1 MLLTWSLSGG
11 RQGGCVRKK
20 GSSNRARANQIWGID
35 ELQCRQL
42 CLIDDACQARSNPEP
57 EIALDAA
64 YEFVAYSSRN
74 QGPRSAAPTRCT
86 LHMGPVAQHA
96 VPLPGSQYASCYT
109 KQPRGMSIGSGLS
122 THHCSG
128 IRLLDADAIHAAAAR
143 RQALGIAFGKAACM
157 QALRPGSKVL
167 AAGCVDLTGT
177 MLDCAQLEGATLH
190 NTHAEG
196 ATFTGANMAGV
207 RATDFTFERAD
218 LTFVDLSRAELRASV
233 NPTVSVIGHLSRA
246 NLTGAS
252 LADATLEGFE
262 DSQDVVLDF
271 ANLHRALLSKCVLTR
286 PSLRG
291 TRLVASRL
299 DHTEL
304 IGAVASPTTLLA
316 GTMMTDVGLA
326 SCNFEG
332 VELSGARMLRVSI
345 SDTSLRGATFDTA
358 PLDLDLTATEATSL
372 PRTPPRIDRGEATA
386 ALGHVEAIR
395 CRFDH
400 ARLSGAALST
410 VSFVDSSLEGASF
423 SQALL
428 SLVEFL
434 WEHPGPSSLSGAS
447 GADFS
452 YGRFEESEFVFNQDA
467 PEGTVDPGGVA
478 NMRGTKFVGADLTN
492 AAFLA
497 TDLQEASFLGAS
509 LPGAQ
514 FDHCNVEGADF
525 TRATG
530 TKAMDLLLLHGTPV
544 GLCAGGGHSC
554 WSSVQPNSWAVPPPF
569 PPGME
574 SAEGESRPLRPHR
587 RL

>member
-1 MLLTWSLSGG
+1 
-11 RQGGCVRKK
+11 
-20 GSSNRARANQIWGID
+20 
-35 ELQCRQL
+35 
-42 CLIDDACQARSNPEP
+42 
-57 EIALDAA
+57 
-64 YEFVAYSSRN
+64 
-74 QGPRSAAPTRCT
+74 
-86 LHMGPVAQHA
+86 
-96 VPLPGSQYASCYT
+96 
-109 KQPRGMSIGSGLS
+109 MSIGSGLS

-167 AAGCVDLTGT
+167 AAGCPSLAHLDLRGANLSHATLDGVDLTGT

-196 ATFTGANMAGV
+196 ASFTGANMAGV

-299 DHTEL
+299 HHTEL

-452 YGRFEESEFVFNQDA
+452 YGRFEESEFVFKR
-467 PEGTVDPGGVA
+467 TVDPGGVA

-569 PPGME
+569 PPGMVPAPPPPSPPSPPPPSPPSSPPPALPPPPDPPRPPPAPPPPPQPRPPPPQPIASPPPIPSPSPPP
-574 SAEGESRPLRPHR
+574 SAPRSPPKAKAGR
-587 RL
+587 

>member
-1 MLLTWSLSGG
+1 
-11 RQGGCVRKK
+11 
-20 GSSNRARANQIWGID
+20 
-35 ELQCRQL
+35 
-42 CLIDDACQARSNPEP
+42 
-57 EIALDAA
+57 
-64 YEFVAYSSRN
+64 
-74 QGPRSAAPTRCT
+74 
-86 LHMGPVAQHA
+86 
-96 VPLPGSQYASCYT
+96 
-109 KQPRGMSIGSGLS
+109 
-122 THHCSG
+122 
-128 IRLLDADAIHAAAAR
+128 
-143 RQALGIAFGKAACM
+143 
-157 QALRPGSKVL
+157 
-167 AAGCVDLTGT
+167 

-196 ATFTGANMAGV
+196 ASFTGANMAGV

-233 NPTVSVIGHLSRA
+233 NPTVAVIGHLSRA

-299 DHTEL
+299 HHTEL

-332 VELSGARMLRVSI
+332 VELSGAARRASLRPTQRAGPSPGARMLRVSI

-423 SQALL
+423 SQ
-428 SLVEFL
+428 V
-434 WEHPGPSSLSGAS
+434 
-447 GADFS
+447 
-452 YGRFEESEFVFNQDA
+452 
-467 PEGTVDPGGVA
+467 
-478 NMRGTKFVGADLTN
+478 
-492 AAFLA
+492 
-497 TDLQEASFLGAS
+497 
-509 LPGAQ
+509 
-514 FDHCNVEGADF
+514 
-525 TRATG
+525 
-530 TKAMDLLLLHGTPV
+530 
-544 GLCAGGGHSC
+544 
-554 WSSVQPNSWAVPPPF
+554 
-569 PPGME
+569 
-574 SAEGESRPLRPHR
+574 
-587 RL
+587 